1 MPPRVDARMPEFVS
15 QYLVVRPS
23 PANGSTSAFHA
34 LSQTPQGWWMKT
46 CPRCNRTYDD
56 SVLFCTRDGVPL
68 GGDEAS
74 APTAPLPAPAPG
86 GGRGLPLRTNALIG
100 GKPTRPIATTSVLPP
115 PGPGGL
121 AVGSA
126 APSGAPSPALGAP
139 VRSGDGE
146 RKPSPLP
153 PAAVSTSPVLPPA
166 PSASGGRPVL
176 LPGTP
181 LSQVRNGVREGIPG
195 SIRLTGAQEGAAQLP
210 PWELAAQNPLKAP
223 TKWVPSAPA
232 PKPAPVVPPEPEKP
246 LEILTPDLPAPPV
259 ERANAAPVGDE
270 TVIELVEDDAPAD
283 SLELELEN
291 TNHGYDEEIPLEVR
305 KTRRAALPRVQL
317 GSHCAPPPVEDVGEA
332 LPTRYYILAEDGTEP
347 PTKDE
352 EEAGHEV
359 IVIASVPPR
368 KEGATRA
375 RSEAPPLV
383 ETSPGGQNRMV
394 GMLVVLLLALGLAG
408 YFLLSRGSGSAQAP
422 TPTTGQGENTPGV
435 AVVTPIP
442 TPVVPVA
449 VTPVAVTPVTAPEP
463 PPPAP
468 ATPAPVVVTPVP
480 PPPPTAVPVRTPAPV
495 APKAVEAPKPTPT
508 PKPAAPVKPA
518 EPVVRPTPKPVSA
531 PAPAEKPVAAEPA
544 PEASPVRVIVVSN
557 QIGAEV
563 QVNGASRG
571 RVPATVMLPP
581 GSYQIKVIPKEL
593 PEQSRSVEV
602 KSDGSAAAQK
612 VVFTF

>member
-1 MPPRVDARMPEFVS
+1 M
-15 QYLVVRPS
+15 
-23 PANGSTSAFHA
+23 
-34 LSQTPQGWWMKT
+34 
-46 CPRCNRTYDD
+46 
-56 SVLFCTRDGVPL
+56 
-68 GGDEAS
+68 
-74 APTAPLPAPAPG
+74 
-86 GGRGLPLRTNALIG
+86 PLRTNALPG
-100 GKPTRPIATTSVLPP
+100 GKHPRPIATTSVLPP

-121 AVGSA
+121 TFGGAAPAGQNMPASA
-126 APSGAPSPALGAP
+126 AGSPGRP
-139 VRSGDGE
+139 GEGD
-146 RKPSPLP
+146 RKPNPMP
-153 PAAVSTSPVLPPA
+153 PAAVPASPMPTPASHPP
-166 PSASGGRPVL
+166 GGRPVL

-181 LSQVRNGVREGIPG
+181 LSHVRAGVREGIPG
-195 SIRLTGAQEGAAQLP
+195 SIRLTGAQEGSAQLP
-210 PWELAAQNPLKAP
+210 PWEVAAQNSSKAP
-223 TKWVPSAPA
+223 AKWVPSAPA

-270 TVIELVEDDAPAD
+270 TVIELVEDDAPGD

-305 KTRRAALPRVQL
+305 KTRRAALPRIQL

-352 EEAGHEV
+352 EEVGHEV

-368 KEGATRA
+368 KEGAARS

-383 ETSPGGQNRMV
+383 ETTPGGQNRMV

-422 TPTTGQGENTPGV
+422 TPSTDQGANTSGV
-435 AVVTPIP
+435 AVVTPNP

-449 VTPVAVTPVTAPEP
+449 VTPVTVTPVTAPEP
-463 PPPAP
+463 PPPVP
-468 ATPAPVVVTPVP
+468 ATPAPAPVTPPPVVITPVP
-480 PPPPTAVPVRTPAPV
+480 PPPPTVVPVRLPAPV
-495 APKAVEAPKPTPT
+495 APKAVESPKPTPT
-508 PKPAAPVKPA
+508 PKPATPVKSA
-518 EPVVRPTPKPVSA
+518 EPVVPPTPKPVSA
-531 PAPAEKPVAAEPA
+531 PAPAEKPVAAAPA
-544 PEASPVRVIVVSN
+544 PDASPVRVIVVSN

-563 QVNGASRG
+563 QVNGTPRG

-602 KSDGSAAAQK
+602 KSDGAATAQK